1 MSNAIC
7 LPFNRS
13 SLCARVGPMTTEDV
27 SPRFLDLD
35 LWETID
41 GLKALHEGQMEAV
54 AAVKPALPA
63 IAAAVDAAVPRL
75 RRGGRLVYVGAGTS
89 GRIAVQDGA
98 ELLPTFNWPSE
109 QVVFAIAGGERALL
123 RAVENAEDSGA
134 DGAAA
139 MELNK
144 VGADDVV
151 LGVAASGNTP
161 FTVAALKAAR
171 ESGALTVG
179 IANNAGSQVLAAS
192 EHPILIETGAEAVAG
207 STRMKAGTAQ
217 KVVLNL
223 FSTMAMVRMGRVYRG
238 LMVDMRPTNEKLR
251 RRAVQM
257 VATLTGCAEEV
268 AAGVVAKSGG
278 DVKLAVLFA
287 RGLESDAAKVLLAKH
302 DGNLR
307 HALAEIAAR

>member
-1 MSNAIC
+1 
-7 LPFNRS
+7 
-13 SLCARVGPMTTEDV
+13 MTTEDV

-41 GLKALHEGQMEAV
+41 GLRALQEGQVEAV
-54 AAVKPALPA
+54 AAVTPALPA

-75 RRGGRLVYVGAGTS
+75 KRGGRLVYVGAGTS

-98 ELLPTFNWPSE
+98 ELPPTFNWPSE

-139 MELNK
+139 MIANK

-161 FTVAALKAAR
+161 FTVYALKAAR
-171 ESGALTVG
+171 ERGALTIG
-179 IANNAGSQVLAAS
+179 IANNEGSQVLAAS
-192 EHPILIETGAEAVAG
+192 EHPVLIDTGPEAVAG
-207 STRMKAGTAQ
+207 WTRMKAGTAQ

-257 VATLTGCAEEV
+257 VVTLTGCADEI
-268 AAGVVAKSGG
+268 AAGAVAGSGG
-278 DVKLAVLFA
+278 DVKLAVLLA
-287 RGLESDAAKVLLAKH
+287 RGLGSDAARALLAKH
-302 DGNLR
+302 DGHLR
-307 HALAEIAAR
+307 HALTEIAAR